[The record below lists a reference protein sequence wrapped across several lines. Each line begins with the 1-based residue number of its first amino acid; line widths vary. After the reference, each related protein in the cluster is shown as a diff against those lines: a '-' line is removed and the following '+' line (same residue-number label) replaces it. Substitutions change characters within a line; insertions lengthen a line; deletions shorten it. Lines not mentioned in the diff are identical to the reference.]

1 MKVMFDTNVLLDALL
16 EREPYAKTAA
26 KLLGAAAA
34 KKLAQRLLKIFDLA
48 TVDRVMLQAALG
60 SPDHDFEDAVLC
72 ESAYYAGAVAIVT
85 RNTRDFQSAPVR
97 VYLPEALLTW
107 LQRQSTEE

>member
-60 SPDHDFEDAVLC
+60 SPDHDFEDAVLW
-72 ESAYYAGAVAIVT
+72 SLPIMRAQMQLLRAILGT
-85 RNTRDFQSAPVR
+85 FSPHRYGCIHQKRC
-97 VYLPEALLTW
+97 
-107 LQRQSTEE
+107 